1 MERFEGSINDNASA
15 ESPQAFYVRTPNSS
29 SIKKDVFK
37 FFTMYKEDKP
47 QTGGQHRREKPNP
60 RIRLAQFQL
69 TNCFG
74 ISKPGAFES
83 EILKFSPV
91 IVPTQRQYDFDTCLS
106 HVSLPTSLIFFSKK
120 ELPVRNASLIEL
132 CASLNSII
140 EANELTIVPFEPE
153 EFQSDHES
161 GLSEL
166 HDDCSLMSWM
176 ILTPCRNSNSGGSV
190 ADTYFGHAI
199 ALRLLRTD
207 NITRQM
213 IKANPLLCRIRQFT
227 MEQRK
232 YYNNDDYQHHH
243 YSFMASQGSF
253 EASVLELVG
262 FEFNP
267 EIHKEDVR
275 EGIVNTIRKKDD
287 NNGGGGDSS
296 LLFDSLFPK

>member
-29 SIKKDVFK
+29 SIQKDVFK

-69 TNCFG
+69 TDCFG

-91 IVPTQRQYDFDTCLS
+91 TVPTQRQNDFDTCLS
-106 HVSLPTSLIFFSKK
+106 QVSLPTSLIFFSKK
-120 ELPVRNASLIEL
+120 ELPVRKASLIEL

-140 EANELTIVPFEPE
+140 EANELTIVPFKPE

-176 ILTPCRNSNSGGSV
+176 ILTPCINSKSGGSV
-190 ADTYFGHAI
+190 ANTYFGHAI
-199 ALRLLRTD
+199 ALRLLRT
-207 NITRQM
+207 NHVTKQM
-213 IKANPLLCRIRQFT
+213 IKANPLLRRIREFT
-227 MEQRK
+227 AEQRR
-232 YYNNDDYQHHH
+232 YYNDDDYQHRN
-243 YSFMASQGSF
+243 YTFMASQGSF
-253 EASVLELVG
+253 EAKVLELVG
-262 FEFNP
+262 FEFNV

-275 EGIVNTIRKKDD
+275 EGIENRIREIDD
-287 NNGGGGDSS
+287 NNGGTDSS
-296 LLFDSLFPK
+296 LFNSLFGKSK